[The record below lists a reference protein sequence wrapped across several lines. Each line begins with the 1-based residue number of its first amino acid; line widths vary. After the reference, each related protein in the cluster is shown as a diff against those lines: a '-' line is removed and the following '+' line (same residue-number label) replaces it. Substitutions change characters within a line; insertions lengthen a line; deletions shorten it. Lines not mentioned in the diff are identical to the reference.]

1 MTDEMAGDMTRDLIQ
16 RTADTRTRLEND
28 VDVWVSTASA
38 DGVPHL
44 RPLSFAWDG
53 TTLLI
58 ATPEGSPTGR
68 NLASSGHAT
77 MALGHTRD
85 VVMIDGSVEVIP
97 IGELPQEIGD
107 SFAAR
112 TEFEPRTLK
121 TKYAFYRITPVEIQ
135 AWREVDELTDRTIM
149 RGGAWLA
156 D

>member
-1 MTDEMAGDMTRDLIQ
+1 MAPRSLAQ
-16 RTADTRTRLEND
+16 RTADTRRRLEND

-53 TTLLI
+53 TTVLI
-58 ATPEGSPTGR
+58 STPEASPTGR
-68 NLASSGHAT
+68 NLAASGKAIL
-77 MALGHTRD
+77 ALGPTRD
-85 VVMIDGSVEVIP
+85 VVMIEGSVEVIP
-97 IGELPQEIGD
+97 IDELSQEVGD

-112 TEFEPRTLK
+112 TEFDPRALK
-121 TKYAFYRITPVEIQ
+121 TTYAFYRVTPVEVQ
-135 AWREVDELTDRTIM
+135 AWREVDELSDRTLM